1 MLTIPYVNLFHMA
14 HDTTRK
20 DTGAKDPQKIPGVLT
35 ELRQKVVVAVASSLI
50 AATITTG
57 ALHLAGAFHRV
68 VDDATRADI
77 VSRLEADRGFLE
89 RLAADQRYRVTQGP
103 NGRRGDAG
111 PDGPAGPP
119 GPQGD
124 PGPVGGAG
132 DINEL
137 REAIVR
143 EVARVLAQA
152 STSSAIT
159 RGSSIALLNGE
170 LHIGMVYINGTDLRR
185 LNILGV
191 TQQQVVDAV
200 PGDKPRAS
208 QIAPPSLAASQSANT
223 SR

>member
-1 MLTIPYVNLFHMA
+1 MA

-20 DTGAKDPQKIPGVLT
+20 DTGAEDQQKIPGVLT
-35 ELRQKVVVAVASSLI
+35 ELRQKVVVAVTSSLI

-77 VSRLEADRGFLE
+77 VSRLDADRGFLE
-89 RLAADQRYRVTQGP
+89 RLEADQRYRVTQGP

-137 REAIVR
+137 REAIAR
-143 EVARVLAQA
+143 EVARVLAQ
-152 STSSAIT
+152 
-159 RGSSIALLNGE
+159 
-170 LHIGMVYINGTDLRR
+170 
-185 LNILGV
+185 
-191 TQQQVVDAV
+191 
-200 PGDKPRAS
+200 